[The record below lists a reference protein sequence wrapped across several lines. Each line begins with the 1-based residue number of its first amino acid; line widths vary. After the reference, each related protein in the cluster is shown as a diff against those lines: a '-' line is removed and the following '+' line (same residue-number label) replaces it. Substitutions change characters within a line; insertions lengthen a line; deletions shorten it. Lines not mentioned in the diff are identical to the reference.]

1 MNPIQLFGQAT
12 KSRNPVVS
20 SQKRVNMYLEQNDDK
35 TQLVAYGT
43 PGTVLSHNLGFDSVR
58 GWQEIVGN
66 LYAVHGESFV
76 EINGTTVTSLGTLGT
91 ASGRVSIANNGI
103 QMMIVDGAYGYI
115 YTFATGSF
123 VKITDADYPKTCDT
137 VTFLDGYF
145 IVNKSG
151 TGQFFISKLYD
162 GLVWNALDFAT
173 AESNP
178 DNLRVVFSDHGQ
190 LMLLSRLST
199 EFWVNTGEVDFPF
212 SRISQVTAEFGIA
225 ANWSITKFAGSVVW
239 LARNREGGVQVVKMS
254 GSSPESIMTPDISA
268 IFDSYTTVKDATGFS
283 YTHNGH
289 PFYQINFPTEGE
301 SWLYDGSMGLW
312 SQLRSYNL
320 TRQRFDLSV
329 NFLDKTYFADFNN
342 GKIYKLDDSI
352 YTENGHPIESELISK
367 HVFNGLSRFSIQAL
381 QVDIETG
388 VGLSTGQGSD
398 PQIMLQIS
406 KDGGHTWGN
415 ERWATM
421 GKIGEYKSRARWLR
435 LGQARD
441 WVFKLRISD
450 PVKRVI
456 LGAYI
461 IGS

>member
-1 MNPIQLFGQAT
+1 MNQIQIFGQAT
-12 KSRNPVVS
+12 KSRSPVVS
-20 SQKRVNMYLEQNDDK
+20 SQRRVNMYLEQNDDK
-35 TQLVAYGT
+35 TQLVAYGI
-43 PGTVLSHNLGFDSVR
+43 PGSTLAYNLGVNPVR
-58 GWQEIVGN
+58 GWQEIVDN
-66 LYAVHGESFV
+66 LYAVHGDSFV
-76 EINGTTVTSLGTLGT
+76 EINGTTVTLLGTLGT
-91 ASGRVSIANNGI
+91 ASGRVSIANNGL
-103 QMMIVDGAYGYI
+103 QMMIVDGVYGYI
-115 YTFATGSF
+115 YTFATGAF
-123 VKITDADYPKTCDT
+123 VKITDIDFPGACRT

-145 IVNKSG
+145 IVNKNA
-151 TGQFFISKLYD
+151 TGQFYISKLYD

-178 DNLRVVFSDHGQ
+178 DALRVVFSDHGQ
-190 LMLLSRLST
+190 LILLSRLST
-199 EFWVNTGEVDFPF
+199 EFWVNTGEVDFTF
-212 SRISQVTAEFGIA
+212 SRISQVTSEFGIA
-225 ANWSITKFAGSVVW
+225 ANWSITKFNGSVVW

-268 IFDSYTTVKDATGFS
+268 IFDAYTTVNDATGFS

-312 SQLRSYNL
+312 SQLISYGQTRSRY
-320 TRQRFDLSV
+320 DLCV
-329 NFLDKTYFADFNN
+329 NFLDQVYFAGFNN
-342 GKIYKLDDSI
+342 GRIYKLDDNV
-352 YTENGHPIESELISK
+352 YTENGRPIESELISK

-381 QVDIETG
+381 QVDMESG

-441 WVFKLRISD
+441 WVFKFRISD